1 MKKCSL
7 SIKNIYYKIPIL
19 CRNLQSDHL
28 FFKFILL
35 KYRQAVFAPL
45 TKKRRDKISL
55 KPPLTF
61 SNLFRTQ
68 VFDCPLCLVNMIT
81 YASGFHIHIIPRIP
95 IVIIAAEIPINATVA
110 IFFFLH
116 IHILF
121 VLFVLFIL
129 TYNRGC
135 LPYIR

>member
-1 MKKCSL
+1 MKVNN
-7 SIKNIYYKIPIL
+7 NIT
-19 CRNLQSDHL
+19 
-28 FFKFILL
+28 KFILL

-95 IVIIAAEIPINATVA
+95 IVIIAAEIPINATVT

-116 IHILF
+116 IHALF